1 MQLALPERRWVSRFL
16 FVAAILI
23 AIATVYGRYHY
34 LADGLAGLV
43 MAILAR
49 AAAKWA
55 DSEFFDKR
63 AQGRLSVACRKLE
76 ERP

>member
-1 MQLALPERRWVSRFL
+1 M

-34 LADGLAGLV
+34 LADGLAGLA

-49 AAAKWA
+49 AAAKLA
-55 DSEFFDKR
+55 DSEFSI
-63 AQGRLSVACRKLE
+63 SVRKGAY
-76 ERP
+76 R